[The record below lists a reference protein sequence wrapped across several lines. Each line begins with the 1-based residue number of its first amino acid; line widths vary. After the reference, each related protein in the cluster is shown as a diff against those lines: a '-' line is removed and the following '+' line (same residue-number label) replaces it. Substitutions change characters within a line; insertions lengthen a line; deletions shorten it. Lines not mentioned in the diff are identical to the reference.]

1 MTPQETLML
10 LMLGALA
17 LALWRYWTLARRVAL
32 LERRDNARAVL
43 LRLDM
48 AIRERIGTPS
58 VESHMKRS

>member
-10 LMLGALA
+10 LMLGALV
-17 LALWRYWTLARRVAL
+17 LALWRYWTLARRVAM

-58 VESHMKRS
+58 AASHMKRS